1 METTNTGDNTLD
13 LDQVEARERAELID
27 AIWPY
32 DGPHSDGTVVS
43 AAAALGELV
52 RYLNNATGGSNVVRT
67 LDFAPTTRRVTS
79 RVATA
84 VAHLDQLTE
93 QLAAAMVRHA
103 ADATLVDERGEHV
116 DPADAA
122 NASRA
127 ALIDA
132 RQHLAAAAQSLRTA
146 AQVAD
151 PLGHDGAGV

>member
-13 LDQVEARERAELID
+13 LDRVEPRERAELID

-32 DGPHSDGTVVS
+32 DGPHDAAAVVS

-52 RYLNNATGGSNVVRT
+52 RYLNNATGGSNTLRT
-67 LDFAPTTRRVTS
+67 LEFAPTTRKVTS
-79 RVATA
+79 RVTTA
-84 VAHLDQLTE
+84 VARLDQLIE
-93 QLAAAMVRHA
+93 QMAAAMVRHA

-122 NASRA
+122 GASRE
-127 ALIDA
+127 ALADA

-151 PLGHDGAGV
+151 PLGHRDR